1 MLKNLTYRAE
11 EVKIFNFFVYLK
23 YKIMHENFK
32 KKNLEFETYPKSFLF
47 KPGCKFELVRFDPGS
62 KFILVPN

>member
-1 MLKNLTYRAE
+1 
-11 EVKIFNFFVYLK
+11 
-23 YKIMHENFK
+23 MHENFK

-62 KFILVPN
+62 KLILVPK